1 MVHNCGCGRGGRV
14 LLLEGRVR
22 LESGGRGGR
31 TCGGEGG
38 RACGGEGPIARAM
51 CRWRRRVEDP
61 SSNHGDG
68 GGVKEEGPLVAG
80 QRAGVER

>member
-1 MVHNCGCGRGGRV
+1 MVHNCGWGGGV
-14 LLLEGRVR
+14 TVGG
-22 LESGGRGGR
+22 ESKIGECGGRGGR
-31 TCGGEGG
+31 T
-38 RACGGEGPIARAM
+38 CGGEGPIARAM